1 MNMPSEKQEIIKEKA
16 MEIIGE
22 DGMGALTI
30 ANLSA
35 KIGVSDGAI
44 YRHFDSKISIIKEIL
59 NDLFF
64 QVSDQMMDEIN
75 KAGSAEDKLRTVIN
89 MLYGLFEKQPAY
101 VSLLFSEEYFVS
113 DEDIFYLMHTIVNM
127 MQLYIRQILEKGVDE
142 DQSKRKINTNHI
154 ALIIMGSMRITVL
167 NWRLKRSNTGLKEG
181 GMKLL
186 NSILDLIND

>member
-1 MNMPSEKQEIIKEKA
+1 MQSEKQEIIKEKA
-16 MEIIGE
+16 MEIIGS
-22 DGMGALTI
+22 DGMGALNI

-75 KAGSAEDKLRTVIN
+75 KEGSAENKLRIVIN
-89 MLYGLFEKQPAY
+89 LLYGLFEKQPAY

-142 DQSKRKINTNHI
+142 DQIKRKINTNHI

-167 NWRLKRSNTGLKEG
+167 NWRLKRSNAGLKDSG
-181 GMKLL
+181 VKLL
-186 NSILDLIND
+186 NSILDLIMN